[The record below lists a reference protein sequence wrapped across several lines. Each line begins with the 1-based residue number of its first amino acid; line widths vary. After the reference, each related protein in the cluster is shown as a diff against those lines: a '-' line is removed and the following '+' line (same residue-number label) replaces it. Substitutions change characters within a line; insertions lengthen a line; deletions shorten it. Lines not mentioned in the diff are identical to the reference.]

1 MKFIH
6 QKLRTMRKFVFPVF
20 ILVTVFSGIAIVNY
34 SFKPGPGASEMQMPE
49 NIKTIIDQS
58 CFQCHNID
66 SQNDK
71 AKKALD
77 FKSFDDLGKVRKIT
91 KLRDIAETVEK
102 GEMPPKKFL
111 ENNPDKKLT
120 EEQVKILADWAKKE
134 ASALIGN

>member
-1 MKFIH
+1 MKKI
-6 QKLRTMRKFVFPVF
+6 LFPAF
-20 ILVTVFSGIAIVNY
+20 ILTVILFGTVLLNT
-34 SFKPGPGASEMQMPE
+34 SFKTDPLMGDLPMPE
-49 NIKTIIDQS
+49 NVKAIIDQS

-66 SQNDK
+66 SENDK
-71 AKKALD
+71 AKEALD
-77 FKSFDDLGKVRKIT
+77 FKSFDELRKVRKIT

-120 EEQVKILADWAKKE
+120 EEQVKVLADWAKKE

>member
-1 MKFIH
+1 MKKI
-6 QKLRTMRKFVFPVF
+6 VFPAFVLAVF
-20 ILVTVFSGIAIVNY
+20 LSGTALLNY
-34 SFKPGPGASEMQMPE
+34 SFKPEPVKGEMQMPE
-49 NIKTIIDQS
+49 NIKAIIDQS

-91 KLRDIAETVEK
+91 KLREMAETVEK

-120 EEQVKILADWAKKE
+120 EEQVKILAEWAKKE